1 MDNKKLGWILIGVGI
16 LLAVIVLGI
25 KLQED
30 AVIKQ
35 VVDTT
40 GSCYLTDGTCL
51 HDEANAKMIYYI
63 IGWFFAAIVIALGFF
78 LVFFERSQK
87 EMISAQKE
95 IVSDLNKSKQIKV
108 EGEKF
113 DILMKG
119 LTEEE
124 QKIMKAV
131 KDQDGITQQTLRLRT
146 DLHKSKLSIVLDG
159 LEKKGLVSRKLKG
172 KTKEVYL
179 KVKV

>member
-16 LLAVIVLGI
+16 LLAVVVLGI
-25 KLQED
+25 KLQQD

-63 IGWFFAAIVIALGFF
+63 IGWFFASIVIALGFF

-87 EMISAQKE
+87 EIISTLANTKKIQ
-95 IVSDLNKSKQIKV
+95 V

-119 LTEEE
+119 LSEEE
-124 QKIMKAV
+124 KKVMMAV

-159 LEKKGLVSRKLKG
+159 LEKKGLVSRKVRG